1 MEPIKEETT
10 PKNKTQK
17 LTEIIEIP
25 VKGNSLLKVDKIS
38 EPVKE

>member
-17 LTEIIEIP
+17 LDNIEIP
-25 VKGNSLLKVDKIS
+25 VKGNSLLRGDKNS
-38 EPVKE
+38 EPIKE